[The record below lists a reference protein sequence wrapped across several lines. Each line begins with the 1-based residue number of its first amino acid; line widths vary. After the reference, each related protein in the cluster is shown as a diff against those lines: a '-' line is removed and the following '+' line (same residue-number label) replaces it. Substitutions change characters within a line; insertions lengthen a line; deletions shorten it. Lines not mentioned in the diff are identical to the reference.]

1 MQNKPAGL
9 NSPQKKKFETQN
21 ANIVGSK
28 NKVVSSKNN
37 KSDWKYLVIDTETT
51 GFDEKKHQILE
62 IGILVIKDLKVI
74 DQFEVKIKHREYT
87 ITAKAMEVNN
97 INIVE
102 HEKEALFEKEAAE
115 RMLEFLNKHK
125 GEDEGYIVIGQNVAF
140 DIKFLEEMF
149 LRTYKIKEYRQVIS
163 YRNLDIMQLAMIKNM
178 ERKISLEK
186 QDLDSILKELNIE
199 VPEKRH
205 RALIDCYLEFKAMC
219 KLLKM

>member
-1 MQNKPAGL
+1 MELRDRNFIL
-9 NSPQKKKFETQN
+9 
-21 ANIVGSK
+21 
-28 NKVVSSKNN
+28 
-37 KSDWKYLVIDTETT
+37 IDTETT

-62 IGILVIKDLKVI
+62 VGILVIKDLKVI

-87 ITAKAMEVNN
+87 ITAKAIEVNN

-102 HEKEALFEKEAAE
+102 HEKEAAE

-178 ERKISLEK
+178 EKKISLEK

-205 RALIDCYLEFKAMC
+205 RALVDCYLEFKAMC

>member
-1 MQNKPAGL
+1 MELRDRNFIL
-9 NSPQKKKFETQN
+9 
-21 ANIVGSK
+21 
-28 NKVVSSKNN
+28 
-37 KSDWKYLVIDTETT
+37 IDIETT

-62 IGILVIKDLKVI
+62 VGILVIKDLKLI
-74 DQFEVKIKHREYT
+74 AHFEVKIKHREYT
-87 ITAKAMEVNN
+87 ITAKAIEANK

-199 VPEKRH
+199 APEKRH
-205 RALIDCYLEFKAMC
+205 RALIDCYLEFKSMSA
-219 KLLKM
+219 LLNM